1 MSTAQDGLRVT
12 EALTDCDVVV
22 DTGGGVGEKE
32 LPMKVSMVGATLL
45 AVLIGALATAA
56 GAGGVSAQAN
66 VCQSNPSPVDAADP
80 SIIVTAPA
88 TNAAVTSPIH
98 VTGQARVF
106 EAAVSLTLF
115 DAAGD
120 EIVSTTTMAAEGQTL
135 SPFSTDVAFSVTSD
149 TPACLWVFESSAQD
163 GSPINVVQIPISLR
177 PAGGLPETGSGGS
190 TAPASVVWLVAA
202 LAITGAGLIGASA
215 LAHRRSR

>member
-1 MSTAQDGLRVT
+1 
-12 EALTDCDVVV
+12 
-22 DTGGGVGEKE
+22 
-32 LPMKVSMVGATLL
+32 MKISIAGATLL
-45 AVLIGALATAA
+45 AVLIATVFSAN
-56 GAGGVSAQAN
+56 GTSAQSN

-88 TNAAVTSPIH
+88 ANAAVTSPIH

-106 EAAVSLTLF
+106 EAVVSLTLF

-120 EIVSTTTMAAEGQTL
+120 EIVSTTAMAAEGQTL

-149 TPACLWVFESSAQD
+149 TPACLWVFESSARD
-163 GSPINVVQIPISLR
+163 GSPVNVVQIPLSLR

-190 TAPASVVWLVAA
+190 TAPASFVWLAVA
-202 LAITGAGLIGASA
+202 LAIAGAGLMGSGA
-215 LAHRRSR
+215 LARRRAR